1 MEKPFHL
8 TKLWHHGNDSSVI
21 QSGICV
27 RIATLLRDTKSLSEP
42 TLSSFQWYY
51 QIHVPTKSQY
61 IHIPSWNS
69 TEKCVSE
76 LANFAQAA
84 NVLMSARADD
94 SSHHAPLSRKPTA
107 FCNPILSAAMQAQ
120 SFGDTQGQSNISHF
134 GNYWLITNIIGSN
147 IHIWKPIA
155 HTNFIGHYSGTIQSF
170 DTKFWFDLFCFI
182 V

>member
-1 MEKPFHL
+1 MRCWTISRVVNYLRHAYLYVPIMEKPFHL

-42 TLSSFQWYY
+42 ILTSFQWYY

-120 SFGDTQGQSNISHF
+120 SFGDTQGQSNISFRKLLTYYKH
-134 GNYWLITNIIGSN
+134 NRV
-147 IHIWKPIA
+147 K
-155 HTNFIGHYSGTIQSF
+155 YSYLKTHSSH
-170 DTKFWFDLFCFI
+170 
-182 V
+182 